1 MTTSAAS
8 QAMIAT
14 KGKHHTHFYLRMLLN
29 TNKNDS
35 QLMFMHAAKVA
46 ASASASGIRA
56 LWSTV
61 SDNKNKKVSR
71 DLRIPLTGPRTPT
84 HPSNRGPVNL
94 FQPDHM
100 FSSRHNATAYSEPR
114 RIDSFSHHE
123 LVGAKPAWSLPRHS
137 PAKDRRR
144 TVISHRSM
152 SPRRRV
158 QSVSRNSHCGLKG
171 TGPVKFSGTPNSN
184 NQVVKL

>member
-14 KGKHHTHFYLRMLLN
+14 KSQHHTHFYLRTLLN
-29 TNKNDS
+29 KNKNDS
-35 QLMFMHAAKVA
+35 QLMPVPATKIA

-61 SDNKNKKVSR
+61 SDNKKKKVSR

-94 FQPDHM
+94 FQPDHVC
-100 FSSRHNATAYSEPR
+100 SSRHNATAYSQPR
-114 RIDSFSHHE
+114 RIGSFFTFWIGRRKAG
-123 LVGAKPAWSLPRHS
+123 LDPAPAWALPRLG
-137 PAKDRRR
+137 PAKDR
-144 TVISHRSM
+144 HRPSLDVAATA
-152 SPRRRV
+152 R
-158 QSVSRNSHCGLKG
+158 
-171 TGPVKFSGTPNSN
+171 SN
-184 NQVVKL
+184 RLRKITLWPERHRFCEVFRDSQQ

>member
-14 KGKHHTHFYLRMLLN
+14 KGQHHTHFYLRKLLN

-35 QLMFMHAAKVA
+35 QLMLMHAAKVA
-46 ASASASGIRA
+46 VSASASGIRA

-94 FQPDHM
+94 FQPDHV

-123 LVGAKPAWSLPRHS
+123 LAGGKPAWSLPRHS
-137 PAKDRRR
+137 PAKDRHRPSLDAAATAHSIR
-144 TVISHRSM
+144 FRQTILWPERHRSCEVFRD
-152 SPRRRV
+152 S
-158 QSVSRNSHCGLKG
+158 Q
-171 TGPVKFSGTPNSN
+171 
-184 NQVVKL
+184 Q